1 MSRDEHTLNHVRG
14 TANGIAKSNVLV
26 TSPKEIKPEFFSSKS
41 GRFISVE
48 ESRTIQA
55 ALKNSNM
62 LDDKLLLVEDP
73 RGSNWREIVKAA
85 VPNLEER
92 DSLVADQSPISELLN
107 FAWDMHEITD
117 DYLPEIF
124 AWFKENRPIE

>member
-1 MSRDEHTLNHVRG
+1 
-14 TANGIAKSNVLV
+14 
-26 TSPKEIKPEFFSSKS
+26 
-41 GRFISVE
+41 
-48 ESRTIQA
+48 
-55 ALKNSNM
+55 M

-92 DSLVADQSPISELLN
+92 DSLVVDQSPISELLN
-107 FAWDMHEITD
+107 YAWDMHEITD

-124 AWFKENRPIE
+124 AWFKENRPIQ